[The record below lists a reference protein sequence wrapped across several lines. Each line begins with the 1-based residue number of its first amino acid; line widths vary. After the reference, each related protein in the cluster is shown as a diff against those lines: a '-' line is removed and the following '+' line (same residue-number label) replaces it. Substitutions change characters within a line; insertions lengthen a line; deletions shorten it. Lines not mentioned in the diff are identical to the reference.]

1 MHHAQ
6 YQGTMFAG
14 AETRSTGALRSLLR
28 GRGAHPA
35 TACASPSPS
44 YSSSSSSDWWI
55 EHYTQRLATFER
67 LVTYWTSAALDE
79 ADDAT
84 MVRTHKRLADASAE
98 VAKHRLL
105 ILHETARRIRPHSLV
120 DTSGAVARGLP
131 YNPPAPLYSVRGGM
145 GTSSSSSSLPSPS
158 ASSSSSSSLSPLPS
172 PSSSSLPSPSS
183 SSSPSPK
190 PTVEQQQHQP
200 LPDAWRTHLRHLRRW
215 CHRSHPRPH
224 QHRRRRSGLRLRPR
238 LVARRSWG
246 ARVPQG
252 RASTAGTTGPLR
264 PAPSST
270 SGSSPPRGTA
280 ALCADTARPPGARSA
295 TDGGAQVQPWSA
307 LALRQAAL
315 TPSTSCSTSAVLG
328 IAQSLPL
335 AASTE
340 ASSEHAESQC
350 ALTAPAR
357 DSASAGAQPQ
367 CPMTASPPP
376 PLPLTLPA
384 GPPRHGARCARQGGG
399 GSVRS
404 STIVTILTVTRARR
418 QVVGPT
424 PKPRCRRQC
433 GNAARAA
440 ALGLCSPPP
449 SVKDGTGQGGRGSPA
464 PDRTSARSGLRVG
477 AADRPPPHSA
487 RRCLC
492 RENGGYERVYSPT
505 PARPSSRSRRV
516 RGGHAQPYVRTRRGH
531 PAKERR
537 GPRGVD
543 MHGQAAPTHKG
554 PAAYLGSSWTAA
566 RFSHAS
572 SDAGEATWSPPLAL
586 SPLGKRSVRR

>member
-1 MHHAQ
+1 MA
-6 YQGTMFAG
+6 M
-14 AETRSTGALRSLLR
+14 
-28 GRGAHPA
+28 
-35 TACASPSPS
+35 
-44 YSSSSSSDWWI
+44 
-55 EHYTQRLATFER
+55 
-67 LVTYWTSAALDE
+67 
-79 ADDAT
+79 
-84 MVRTHKRLADASAE
+84 THKCLADASAE
-98 VAKHRLL
+98 VAALRLL

-131 YNPPAPLYSVRGGM
+131 YNPPAPLYSVKGGM
-145 GTSSSSSSLPSPS
+145 GTSSSSSSSPSASSSSSLPSPSSSSSTSPS

-270 SGSSPPRGTA
+270 SGSSPSRGTA

-328 IAQSLPL
+328 IAQYLPL

-340 ASSEHAESQC
+340 ASSEHAESQG

-367 CPMTASPPP
+367 CPSAVTASPPP

-404 STIVTILTVTRARR
+404 STRARR
-418 QVVGPT
+418 QVVVGPT

-433 GNAARAA
+433 GNTARAT

-464 PDRTSARSGLRVG
+464 TDRTSARSGLRVG

-492 RENGGYERVYSPT
+492 RENDGYERVYSPT
-505 PARPSSRSRRV
+505 PARPSSRSLASAWRARAAIRAHQTRAPRQGEARAPQSGARASSPHAQGPGGPLGARRWRSPLSASGQYV
-516 RGGHAQPYVRTRRGH
+516 ADAYARGGG
-531 PAKERR
+531 
-537 GPRGVD
+537 
-543 MHGQAAPTHKG
+543 
-554 PAAYLGSSWTAA
+554 
-566 RFSHAS
+566 
-572 SDAGEATWSPPLAL
+572 AL
-586 SPLGKRSVRR
+586 

>member
-14 AETRSTGALRSLLR
+14 AETRSTGARRSLLR

-44 YSSSSSSDWWI
+44 SSSSDWWI
-55 EHYTQRLATFER
+55 EHYTQCLAESEQW
-67 LVTYWTSAALDE
+67 VTYFTSAALDE
-79 ADDAT
+79 EDDVT
-84 MVRTHKRLADASAE
+84 TVMIHKCLAVASAE

-105 ILHETARRIRPHSLV
+105 ISQW
-120 DTSGAVARGLP
+120 
-131 YNPPAPLYSVRGGM
+131 
-145 GTSSSSSSLPSPS
+145 SSSSTSPS
-158 ASSSSSSSLSPLPS
+158 ASSSSSSSLPPLPS

-190 PTVEQQQHQP
+190 PTVEQQQHQL

-215 CHRSHPRPH
+215 CHRSHPRLH

-264 PAPSST
+264 PAPSAT

-315 TPSTSCSTSAVLG
+315 TPSISCSTSAVLG

-404 STIVTILTVTRARR
+404 STRARR

-449 SVKDGTGQGGRGSPA
+449 SVKDGTGQGSRGSPA

-572 SDAGEATWSPPLAL
+572 ADAGEATWSPPLAL
-586 SPLGKRSVRR
+586 SPLCKRSVRR

>member
-1 MHHAQ
+1 MA
-6 YQGTMFAG
+6 M
-14 AETRSTGALRSLLR
+14 
-28 GRGAHPA
+28 
-35 TACASPSPS
+35 
-44 YSSSSSSDWWI
+44 
-55 EHYTQRLATFER
+55 
-67 LVTYWTSAALDE
+67 
-79 ADDAT
+79 
-84 MVRTHKRLADASAE
+84 THKCLADASAE
-98 VAKHRLL
+98 VAALRLL

-131 YNPPAPLYSVRGGM
+131 YNPPAPLYSVKGGM
-145 GTSSSSSSLPSPS
+145 GTSSSSTSPS

-190 PTVEQQQHQP
+190 PTVEQQQHQL

-215 CHRSHPRPH
+215 CHRSHPRLH

-270 SGSSPPRGTA
+270 SGSSPSRGTA

-340 ASSEHAESQC
+340 ASSEHAESQG

-367 CPMTASPPP
+367 CPSVTASPPP

-449 SVKDGTGQGGRGSPA
+449 SVKDGTGQGGRGSPT

-492 RENGGYERVYSPT
+492 RENDGYERGYSPT
-505 PARPSSRSRRV
+505 PARPSSRSLASAWRARAAI
-516 RGGHAQPYVRTRRGH
+516 RAHQTRAPRQGEARAPRSGYARASSPHTQGPGGLPWVLLDCSSVLPRELGRRRGH
-531 PAKERR
+531 LE
-537 GPRGVD
+537 
-543 MHGQAAPTHKG
+543 
-554 PAAYLGSSWTAA
+554 PAAGALPSLQAVSTSLTRALG
-566 RFSHAS
+566 
-572 SDAGEATWSPPLAL
+572 GGAL
-586 SPLGKRSVRR
+586 

>member
-1 MHHAQ
+1 M
-6 YQGTMFAG
+6 
-14 AETRSTGALRSLLR
+14 
-28 GRGAHPA
+28 
-35 TACASPSPS
+35 
-44 YSSSSSSDWWI
+44 
-55 EHYTQRLATFER
+55 
-67 LVTYWTSAALDE
+67 
-79 ADDAT
+79 
-84 MVRTHKRLADASAE
+84 
-98 VAKHRLL
+98 
-105 ILHETARRIRPHSLV
+105 
-120 DTSGAVARGLP
+120 
-131 YNPPAPLYSVRGGM
+131 
-145 GTSSSSSSLPSPS
+145 
-158 ASSSSSSSLSPLPS
+158 
-172 PSSSSLPSPSS
+172 
-183 SSSPSPK
+183 
-190 PTVEQQQHQP
+190 
-200 LPDAWRTHLRHLRRW
+200 
-215 CHRSHPRPH
+215 
-224 QHRRRRSGLRLRPR
+224 
-238 LVARRSWG
+238 ARRSWG

-270 SGSSPPRGTA
+270 SGSSPSRGTA

-340 ASSEHAESQC
+340 ASSEHAESQG

-376 PLPLTLPA
+376 PRPLTLPA

-424 PKPRCRRQC
+424 PKPHCRRLC

-440 ALGLCSPPP
+440 ALGLCFPPP
-449 SVKDGTGQGGRGSPA
+449 CVKEGTKEVEGAPPWFERVLALWHADQGGGPTA
-464 PDRTSARSGLRVG
+464 
-477 AADRPPPHSA
+477 A

-586 SPLGKRSVRR
+586 SPLCKRSVRR

>member
-1 MHHAQ
+1 
-6 YQGTMFAG
+6 
-14 AETRSTGALRSLLR
+14 
-28 GRGAHPA
+28 
-35 TACASPSPS
+35 
-44 YSSSSSSDWWI
+44 
-55 EHYTQRLATFER
+55 
-67 LVTYWTSAALDE
+67 
-79 ADDAT
+79 
-84 MVRTHKRLADASAE
+84 MVMIHECLADASAE
-98 VAKHRLL
+98 VAKLRLL

-145 GTSSSSSSLPSPS
+145 GTSSSSSPS
-158 ASSSSSSSLSPLPS
+158 ASSSSSSSLPPLPS

-190 PTVEQQQHQP
+190 PTVEQQQHQL

-215 CHRSHPRPH
+215 CHRSHPRLH

-307 LALRQAAL
+307 LALRQTAL
-315 TPSTSCSTSAVLG
+315 TPSTSCSTSTVLG

-376 PLPLTLPA
+376 PLPPTLPA
-384 GPPRHGARCARQGGG
+384 GPPRQGARCARQGGG

-404 STIVTILTVTRARR
+404 STRARR
-418 QVVGPT
+418 QVVVGPT

-433 GNAARAA
+433 GNTARAT
-440 ALGLCSPPP
+440 ALGLGSPPP
-449 SVKDGTGQGGRGSPA
+449 SVKDGTGQGSRGSPA

-516 RGGHAQPYVRTRRGH
+516 RGGHSAIRAHQTRAPRQGEARAPRSGYARASSPH
-531 PAKERR
+531 TQ
-537 GPRGVD
+537 GPGGR
-543 MHGQAAPTHKG
+543 PTLG
-554 PAAYLGSSWTAA
+554 PPGLQLGSPTRA
-566 RFSHAS
+566 RTQ
-572 SDAGEATWSPPLAL
+572 ERPLGARRWR
-586 SPLGKRSVRR
+586 SPLFASGQYVADTCARGGGPLGLSWP